1 MGLIAAK
8 CLSEHTRPP
17 RLVEQFSRFVLR
29 VPISGAA
36 PIPCK
41 VQQTHEG
48 VESFPCTPSVLA
60 SLLG

>member
-1 MGLIAAK
+1 MGLTAAK

-17 RLVEQFSRFVLR
+17 RLVEQFWFLPR

-36 PIPCK
+36 LIPCK

-60 SLLG
+60 SLLR